1 MFWFSETAKEPL
13 IFGGFF
19 NCYIYGM
26 ATISTNDIKI
36 RYDIDLSKL
45 QQATSEFDKITS
57 EERQLL
63 AELGKLKKQFDEVGD
78 KAKKSGKDAGDA
90 MGGMGAVASKVAPA
104 IAGIFAA
111 DKVMGFAKEVI
122 AVTGE
127 FQKLSAVLT
136 NTLGSRSAAAGAM
149 TNIQKFAS
157 ETPFSVQELTQ
168 SFVKL
173 ANQGFTPTVAQ
184 LRRLGDL
191 ASSTGKGFDQL
202 AEAIIDAQTGEFER
216 LKEFGI
222 RASKAGD
229 QVTFTFKGVQTQ
241 VQFTN
246 DAIRQYLVSLG
257 DIQGVSGAMAAI
269 SGTLEG
275 QISNLGDAYDSLL
288 NTIGTNLAPV
298 YQKAL
303 VLTSAFLNKINDLFG
318 GKQIKEAGE
327 NFNKLYEK
335 YSNASSEALKNGK
348 TNAESSIK
356 IEKDRLAQMK
366 QIFGEESGSA
376 EVLRDEYRA
385 SGSEYDEIQQQIIS
399 SSRTV
404 TAEQIVNQESLINSY
419 QLTIDVF
426 NKLYEEKKKNLQVD
440 QATEKQDKAAY
451 QAKLKIY
458 ELEKQQQVLMAQL
471 RGSKLGE
478 VGAEK
483 VFQQKVYD
491 LKKEYSTKNIGI
503 IQEEVRTAELLRDKA
518 AKDYEDAAKAEMLVT
533 KDGSDYL
540 RNQADKNY
548 KAGQDALDNDMKARM
563 DKTKA
568 QHELELDGL
577 KKHEEQKQA
586 IREKAFE
593 LVQTLVSGAFD
604 LYQANL
610 SNELSALQNRYDEE
624 IRLADGNQQKIDE
637 AGLKFREK
645 EKEIKTQQFRAQQLS
660 SIANI
665 AFAAAPEIVKYSVT
679 APPLAALVAAIA
691 AAQVGFVLAQPV
703 PEFAEGTKG
712 KPFKGGKAI
721 VGERGVEKVVTESG
735 KVYFTPPTATLVDLP
750 KGSQVIPNHALSRQE
765 VFLANHY
772 ANRSNS
778 STNSPVVGKLDELGS
793 ILKGLPITQL
803 NMDERG
809 FEKFIRTPR
818 RSTKILNNR
827 FGINN

>member
-19 NCYIYGM
+19 NCYLYGM

-63 AELGKLKKQFDEVGD
+63 AELGKLKKQFDELGD

-90 MGGMGAVASKVAPA
+90 MGGMGAVASKIAPA

-303 VLTSAFLNKINDLFG
+303 VLTSAFLNKLNDLFG

-366 QIFGEESGSA
+366 QIFGEETKAA
-376 EVLRDEYRA
+376 EVVMEEYRA
-385 SGSEYDEIQQQIIS
+385 SGSEYDDIQKQSITT
-399 SSRTV
+399 SRTV
-404 TAEQIVNQESLINSY
+404 TAEQIANQESLINSY
-419 QLTIDVF
+419 QLNIDVF

-503 IQEEVRTAELLRDKA
+503 IEDEVKVAKLQRDKA
-518 AKDYEDAAKAEMLVT
+518 ANDYEDAAKKELLVT
-533 KDGSDYL
+533 KEVKI
-540 RNQADKNY
+540 QVAEEDKTLY
-548 KAGQDALDNDMKARM
+548 DKRLAQMKAWQ
-563 DKTKA
+563 KA
-568 QHELELDGL
+568 YEKGL
-577 KKHEEQKQA
+577 ADEVEAAKKAEEEKQA
-586 IREKAFE
+586 IKQLTLE
-593 LVQTLVSGAFD
+593 LGQTLVSGAFD

-610 SNELSALQNRYDEE
+610 SNELSALQKRYNEE
-624 IRLADGNQQKIDE
+624 IRLADGNEQKITEINNRRDQ
-637 AGLKFREK
+637 K
-645 EKEIKTQQFRAQQLS
+645 EREIKTRQFQAERNAAVARVVFETASIIAKWS
-660 SIANI
+660 SNPI
-665 AFAAAPEIVKYSVT
+665 T
-679 APPLAALVAAIA
+679 LPLAALTLATQ
-691 AAQVGFVLAQPV
+691 AAQIGFILAQPV

-712 KPFKGGKAI
+712 KAFKGGKAI

-750 KGSQVIPNHALSRQE
+750 KGSQVIPNHSLSRQE

-772 ANRSNS
+772 ANRTS
-778 STNSPVVGKLDELGS
+778 SSAGSPVVGKLDEIGS

>member
-1 MFWFSETAKEPL
+1 
-13 IFGGFF
+13 
-19 NCYIYGM
+19 M

-78 KAKKSGKDAGDA
+78 KAKKSGKDAGNS

-111 DKVMGFAKEVI
+111 DKVISFAKEVI

-257 DIQGVSGAMAAI
+257 DIQGVSGAMGAI

-303 VLTSAFLNKINDLFG
+303 VITSAFLNKLNDLFG

-348 TNAESSIK
+348 TNAESSLK

-366 QIFGEESGSA
+366 QIFGEETKAA
-376 EVLRDEYRA
+376 EVVMEEYRA
-385 SGSEYDEIQQQIIS
+385 SGNEYDDIQKQSITT
-399 SSRTV
+399 SRTV
-404 TAEQIVNQESLINSY
+404 TAEQIANQESLINSY
-419 QLTIDVF
+419 QLNIDVF

-451 QAKLKIY
+451 HAKLKIY

-503 IQEEVRTAELLRDKA
+503 IEDDVKVAKLQRDKS

-533 KDGSDYL
+533 KDASDYL
-540 RNQADKNY
+540 RNEADKNY
-548 KAGQDALDNDMKARM
+548 KAGQDALDKDMKARM
-563 DKTKA
+563 DKTTA
-568 QHELELDGL
+568 QHELELDRL

-593 LVQTLVSGAFD
+593 LGQTLVSGAFD

-610 SNELSALQNRYDEE
+610 SNELSALQKRYNEE
-624 IRLADGNQQKIDE
+624 IRLADGNEQKITEINNRRDQ
-637 AGLKFREK
+637 K
-645 EKEIKTQQFRAQQLS
+645 EREIKTRQFQAERNAAVARVVFETASIIAKWS
-660 SIANI
+660 SNPI
-665 AFAAAPEIVKYSVT
+665 T
-679 APPLAALVAAIA
+679 LPLAALTLATQ
-691 AAQVGFVLAQPV
+691 AAQIGFILAQPV

-772 ANRSNS
+772 ANRTTSIS
-778 STNSPVVGKLDELGS
+778 GSPVVGKLDEIGS